1 LTVERL
7 LSTISSAEFVEW
19 MAFDAIDP
27 IGEDRADLRAGM
39 IAAAVCNAPYYKL
52 KKRAQASD
60 FMPYRDTEALM
71 RSLEPEPA
79 LPAPE
84 EIDREAQATAIK
96 NLFIAA
102 AGPLKTGAKE

>member
-1 LTVERL
+1 MERL
-7 LSTISSAEFVEW
+7 LSTISSAELVEW

-60 FMPYRDTEALM
+60 FMPYRDTEALLREIM
-71 RSLEPEPA
+71 PEPE
-79 LPAPE
+79 PE
-84 EIDREAQATAIK
+84 EIDREAQATALK

-102 AGPLKTGAKE
+102 AGPLKTGA